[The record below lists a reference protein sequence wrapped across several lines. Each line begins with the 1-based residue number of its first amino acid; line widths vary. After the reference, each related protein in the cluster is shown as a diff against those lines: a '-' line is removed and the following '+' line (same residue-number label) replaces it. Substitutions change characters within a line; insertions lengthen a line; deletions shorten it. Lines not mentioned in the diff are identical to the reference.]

1 MEKIYNSILYLFSYC
16 HGRITTAILF
26 SREKDRTQKSRAF
39 HARVLLR
46 KTLKTNYYFM
56 LILPRS
62 HNPVLRRSR
71 KPMPKGTPGSN
82 PGRGVTKRSRG
93 MITNERKR
101 SDSTCPRRKEFFTD
115 LTIAKI
121 YKS

>member
-1 MEKIYNSILYLFSYC
+1 MLLSCYNICATVAQS
-16 HGRITTAILF
+16 TAVLF

-46 KTLKTNYYFM
+46 KTLKPTAYFM

-71 KPMPKGTPGSN
+71 RAGLTAHRCGIFLRKS
-82 PGRGVTKRSRG
+82 RSARYLYF
-93 MITNERKR
+93 TSREREYEVKN
-101 SDSTCPRRKEFFTD
+101 
-115 LTIAKI
+115 AG
-121 YKS
+121 